1 MFHKFHIQMTL
12 FASGIIS
19 LILIVLTAACL
30 LISEN
35 SIRQNTKA
43 SFLNE
48 RSTILTH
55 LQSQNTISLQWIN
68 QIQENNH
75 FLLFF
80 YDNGVPLYVQRLY
93 ADENEHL
100 LADTVLEYAYE
111 NYQLDLSHTYSST
124 LPVYQ
129 DFAVTD
135 KENGSY
141 YASAGVLSKSGNALG
156 FLILYPL
163 SYQQQQISLQRLLF
177 AASDAAALLL
187 LTAFIWF
194 FTGRLLL
201 PLKENHQKQ
210 IQFTASASHELRAP
224 LAVMLSGTEALE
236 KAENAAERKHFIHMM
251 QSEGLRM
258 QHLISDLLLL
268 SHSDSNTLSI
278 RPVSCQPDLLLLD
291 AYEKYEIPARK
302 KKLSLLLH
310 LPEQQLPSCLADPER
325 IAQIFSILLDNAI
338 SYTPEGGTVI
348 LSLSA
353 ASFTVRRSKFD
364 TILFQI
370 SDNGPSIPDTE
381 KELIFERFYRAE
393 ASHTNK
399 QHFGLGLCIAKEI
412 ALAHHGQL
420 WVEDVTGGGACF
432 TLALPPADQ

>member
-12 FASGIIS
+12 FASAIIS
-19 LILIVLTAACL
+19 LILIALTVVCL

-35 SIRQNTKA
+35 GIRQSTKS

-48 RSTILTH
+48 RSTILTY

-68 QIQENNH
+68 QIQESNH

-80 YDNGVPLYVQRLY
+80 YDNGVPLYAQRLY
-93 ADENEHL
+93 ADETDCT
-100 LADTVLEYAYE
+100 LAEMVLDYAYA
-111 NYQLDLSHTYSST
+111 NYQLDISHTYANA

-129 DFAVTD
+129 DFSVTD
-135 KENGSY
+135 EENGSY
-141 YASAGVLSKSGNALG
+141 YASAGVLSKSKDALG

-177 AASDAAALLL
+177 AVSDAAALSL
-187 LTAFIWF
+187 LTVFIWF

-201 PLKENHQKQ
+201 PLQENHRKQ

-224 LAVMLSGTEALE
+224 LAVILSGTEALE
-236 KAENAAERKHFIHMM
+236 KTENAAERKHFIHMI

-278 RPVSCQPDLLLLD
+278 CPVACQPDLLILD
-291 AYEKYEIPARK
+291 AYEKFEIPAHK

-338 SYTPEGGTVI
+338 SYTPEGGAVT
-348 LSLSA
+348 LSISMTA
-353 ASFTVRRSKFD
+353 ITTKHSKSD
-364 TILFQI
+364 WILFQI
-370 SDNGPSIPDTE
+370 SDNGPSIPDAE
-381 KELIFERFYRAE
+381 KELIFDRFYRAE
-393 ASHTNK
+393 ASHTSK

-432 TLALPPADQ
+432 SLALPLADR